1 MNADNRPEPADA
13 EVSVVTATRRL
24 ARWLKEEDDRRH
36 VIAGDQAWRPIDVSA
51 WDTWVDATWRRLR
64 DWGSTSV
71 TGTLLSDEQE
81 RFLWEQAVAD
91 IPAIGA
97 VLMPGQVARE
107 AQAAW
112 KLVTEFGVDR
122 DELAAAGGQAT
133 RHLLQAGAFVEE
145 RCRDRGWRT
154 RTMRMAQLAGAEGFN
169 HVVTSEVILDSL
181 EEPVPLQRT
190 LLDAI
195 AKTGSR
201 VKHRD
206 RGREGASVVAR
217 PCADPQREL
226 ESLALAA
233 RAWIERN
240 PHARVGIVV
249 QDLEGRRDDV
259 EAIFDDILS
268 PERVLPGRAGQ
279 ARQWDLSLGKSL
291 SEWPMIA
298 TALRAL
304 SLCLDEAPYSEM
316 SLLLRAPHIGG
327 VASELADRCRL
338 DAWLR
343 GRGRYE
349 ASIER
354 LAPDPHN
361 QRYEGRPACPDL
373 DARLTRIVDQLPGMS
388 GRARPEDWVTR
399 FMALLSLLGWPG
411 FRPLVSAEYQCLTKW
426 QQLLS
431 GVAALGNL
439 SGPVSARQCLDR
451 IRKHASETVFQPEG
465 PIAPIQVLG
474 LHETPGLVFDALWVA
489 GTHHQAWPRPLRPNA
504 LIPASLQRGLGMPR
518 SCAEAELVYAREKT
532 RRLAS
537 AADFV
542 CFSWPRTIDD
552 EPMRPSP
559 LIAGL
564 PRLVEPRQSSRYDR
578 LVNRTGKLVWASDY
592 CLPPLEPGDMLR
604 GGSAALRDQSACP
617 FRGQARHRL
626 LATSLES
633 PTPGVSP
640 IDSGRIAHLA
650 LQWLWEEWGSNERS
664 KTLSEDELHR
674 TVDGAV
680 SRACRLLMAKD
691 DPLARSIRALEQG
704 KISRRIIALLA
715 QDLSRPAFDVA
726 GVEQKG
732 EMELAGVRL
741 RYRVDRVDRLANG
754 GLVLI
759 DYKTGSAQ
767 TRAWLGERPEEP
779 QLPLYGLAFGES
791 ASGLAFGCLKV
802 GEEQYL
808 GLADHSVTGTEIS
821 GVGDLKRPPDGAG
834 GWEELRVLW
843 RRRLERIASEHVK
856 GDAHVAPRRESR
868 DCAYCDLSPL
878 CRRHELRHMG
888 MMPDD

>member
-354 LAPDPHN
+354 LAPNPHN

-373 DARLTRIVDQLPGMS
+373 AARLTRIVDQLPGMS

-411 FRPLVSAEYQCLTKW
+411 FRPLVSAEYQCLDR
-426 QQLLS
+426 LPA
-431 GVAALGNL
+431 GR
-439 SGPVSARQCLDR
+439 PDSAD
-451 IRKHASETVFQPEG
+451 
-465 PIAPIQVLG
+465 
-474 LHETPGLVFDALWVA
+474 PG
-489 GTHHQAWPRPLRPNA
+489 PRP
-504 LIPASLQRGLGMPR
+504 
-518 SCAEAELVYAREKT
+518 ARDPGARL
-532 RRLAS
+532 RRLVGGR
-537 AADFV
+537 D
-542 CFSWPRTIDD
+542 
-552 EPMRPSP
+552 PSP
-559 LIAGL
+559 GMAETTASQCPHTGL
-564 PRLVEPRQSSRYDR
+564 AAARTRDAQVVCGGGTRVCPREDTPS
-578 LVNRTGKLVWASDY
+578 
-592 CLPPLEPGDMLR
+592 CLR
-604 GGSAALRDQSACP
+604 GRLRV
-617 FRGQARHRL
+617 L
-626 LATSLES
+626 
-633 PTPGVSP
+633 
-640 IDSGRIAHLA
+640 
-650 LQWLWEEWGSNERS
+650 
-664 KTLSEDELHR
+664 
-674 TVDGAV
+674 
-680 SRACRLLMAKD
+680 
-691 DPLARSIRALEQG
+691 
-704 KISRRIIALLA
+704 LLA
-715 QDLSRPAFDVA
+715 QDD
-726 GVEQKG
+726 
-732 EMELAGVRL
+732 
-741 RYRVDRVDRLANG
+741 
-754 GLVLI
+754 
-759 DYKTGSAQ
+759 
-767 TRAWLGERPEEP
+767 
-779 QLPLYGLAFGES
+779 
-791 ASGLAFGCLKV
+791 
-802 GEEQYL
+802 
-808 GLADHSVTGTEIS
+808 
-821 GVGDLKRPPDGAG
+821 
-834 GWEELRVLW
+834 
-843 RRRLERIASEHVK
+843 RRRA
-856 GDAHVAPRRESR
+856 DAAFAAHRRTSSPRRTAAVVAIR
-868 DCAYCDLSPL
+868 SPGQQNREARL
-878 CRRHELRHMG
+878 GFGLLPATARTG
-888 MMPDD
+888 